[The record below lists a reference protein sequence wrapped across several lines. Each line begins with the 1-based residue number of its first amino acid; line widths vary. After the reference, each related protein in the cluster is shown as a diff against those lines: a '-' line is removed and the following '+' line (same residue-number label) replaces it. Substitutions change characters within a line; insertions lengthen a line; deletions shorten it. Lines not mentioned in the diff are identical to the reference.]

1 VVINRTEASKSSLR
15 MCMSIDQKNENKNM
29 TSGIDGLVS
38 TLPGIRPS
46 DQGWN
51 ESQFFAESACK
62 QQFQSNDLLMPPESK
77 KRICNNRLQHSRDVP
92 VRYMLENRRETVL
105 APQQCGVA
113 MKQTAIV
120 HEGFSRLKGTGNWV
134 WNTGLQVHIG
144 MQTRAGR
151 KRDRG
156 GNTSEDLPSGCTTEG
171 RKRNKLWENGQCIR
185 LSRADFL
192 TRRGIWDVRKEEFAP
207 VKRKISTSNV
217 RSRDRIIN
225 RVDGDMWNSSCLY
238 QISVSRNNSAN
249 SDEGTASSYNIKDD
263 STSLAHTANKILID
277 LKNINQ
283 MECGRLSS
291 LKINNTEIPD
301 DKCVMLD
308 LHIKAST
315 KELVG
320 WASGRQNE
328 EIQNTKLEKVSDLS
342 EVKNPKRAKLVAVF
356 RNRIKT
362 SVYHPCYIADNV
374 EQVMSYMPL
383 IEIIKAKRVSK
394 VWEEAANS
402 TLRRRA
408 VDNLSRALPLT
419 PGVEAILLS
428 KVHKLLP
435 KLRSLTVNFAHL
447 GQMKGAAL
455 SHILKCENLIF
466 LRLEELTWYNFNVAT
481 KDMLSVRIP
490 CNHNLPTLCML
501 LELELPNATLPIT
514 TGTHCM
520 RSLSKLFPNLH
531 SLTIRSAH
539 DMMIFSLR
547 LFFPTIRNLFM
558 LDTLWTT
565 RKFAQIISSTPKLM
579 KFLRE
584 GKKFSMAT
592 PKVTDSSGPK
602 IYPLSRQ
609 ILKELRSVLHSPRM
623 HKLGSVPVTPS
634 DDRLTALISNRIES
648 LDVEPLGRVRMI
660 ETGKDLSKTNIGMFA
675 AFCALIGVKIIM
687 PPLD

>member
-1 VVINRTEASKSSLR
+1 
-15 MCMSIDQKNENKNM
+15 
-29 TSGIDGLVS
+29 
-38 TLPGIRPS
+38 
-46 DQGWN
+46 
-51 ESQFFAESACK
+51 
-62 QQFQSNDLLMPPESK
+62 
-77 KRICNNRLQHSRDVP
+77 
-92 VRYMLENRRETVL
+92 
-105 APQQCGVA
+105 
-113 MKQTAIV
+113 
-120 HEGFSRLKGTGNWV
+120 
-134 WNTGLQVHIG
+134 
-144 MQTRAGR
+144 
-151 KRDRG
+151 
-156 GNTSEDLPSGCTTEG
+156 
-171 RKRNKLWENGQCIR
+171 
-185 LSRADFL
+185 
-192 TRRGIWDVRKEEFAP
+192 
-207 VKRKISTSNV
+207 
-217 RSRDRIIN
+217 
-225 RVDGDMWNSSCLY
+225 
-238 QISVSRNNSAN
+238 
-249 SDEGTASSYNIKDD
+249 
-263 STSLAHTANKILID
+263 
-277 LKNINQ
+277 
-283 MECGRLSS
+283 
-291 LKINNTEIPD
+291 
-301 DKCVMLD
+301 
-308 LHIKAST
+308 
-315 KELVG
+315 
-320 WASGRQNE
+320 
-328 EIQNTKLEKVSDLS
+328 
-342 EVKNPKRAKLVAVF
+342 
-356 RNRIKT
+356 
-362 SVYHPCYIADNV
+362 
-374 EQVMSYMPL
+374 MPL

-584 GKKFSMAT
+584 GKKFSMA
-592 PKVTDSSGPK
+592 
-602 IYPLSRQ
+602 
-609 ILKELRSVLHSPRM
+609 
-623 HKLGSVPVTPS
+623 
-634 DDRLTALISNRIES
+634 
-648 LDVEPLGRVRMI
+648 
-660 ETGKDLSKTNIGMFA
+660 
-675 AFCALIGVKIIM
+675 
-687 PPLD
+687 